1 MDGGTFRLTYP
12 VCLCKKKNL
21 FWKSNVNVH
30 IFFRSD
36 INICSM
42 NILLQRHDMDTERGS
57 ISGNVIKA
65 LADYLVP
72 FFLQNQWNSS
82 FEKVLAGD
90 FCGRNLCVAVGSFY
104 YRVDVFICE
113 FSEWKFKRSS
123 SSSSSR
129 IGVGD
134 PADNHFRS
142 GHRAALPRGSR
153 ENHKLGCPYLRQG
166 RSKQGGTSKSTN
178 NLLYVSSPS

>member
-1 MDGGTFRLTYP
+1 
-12 VCLCKKKNL
+12 
-21 FWKSNVNVH
+21 
-30 IFFRSD
+30 
-36 INICSM
+36 M

-113 FSEWKFKRSS
+113 FSEWSLR
-123 SSSSSR
+123 
-129 IGVGD
+129 GVRG
-134 PADNHFRS
+134 
-142 GHRAALPRGSR
+142 AAAV
-153 ENHKLGCPYLRQG
+153 E
-166 RSKQGGTSKSTN
+166 
-178 NLLYVSSPS
+178 

>member
-1 MDGGTFRLTYP
+1 MCWAEKVKKKNPVAYYRKRLMDGGTFRLTYP

-123 SSSSSR
+123 RSSSR
-129 IGVGD
+129 IGVG
-134 PADNHFRS
+134 PRRRPFS
-142 GHRAALPRGSR
+142 VRAQSR
-153 ENHKLGCPYLRQG
+153 PPERVQG
-166 RSKQGGTSKSTN
+166 E
-178 NLLYVSSPS
+178 P

>member
-1 MDGGTFRLTYP
+1 MQ
-12 VCLCKKKNL
+12 KKNIL
-21 FWKSNVNVH
+21 FWKSNVNMH

-90 FCGRNLCVAVGSFY
+90 FCGRNLCVAVGSFN
-104 YRVDVFICE
+104 RVDVFICE
-113 FSEWKFKRSS
+113 ECTTTKGTPTIF
-123 SSSSSR
+123 
-129 IGVGD
+129 GQG
-134 PADNHFRS
+134 PQ
-142 GHRAALPRGSR
+142 
-153 ENHKLGCPYLRQG
+153 NHKPGPYLRQG
-166 RSKQGGTSKSTN
+166 RSKQGDTPKIN
-178 NLLYVSSPS
+178 K